1 MDSRL
6 LSSKEISK
14 AKFLKSG
21 KNLKIS
27 NNVIFIGSQ
36 NISIG
41 SNVRIDDFT
50 IIVAINGKVKIGNN
64 VHISAYNY
72 INGSGIVEI
81 GNYCNFSQG
90 CRIYSKSD
98 NYDGTTLTNPTFDEK
113 FTKPIVK
120 KVKILEHCIFGSG
133 TIILPGCEISTGVAV
148 GALSLIKNNLRSWS
162 IYGGSPAKYIK
173 KRHKIKMKDLQI
185 ALKKNR
191 SG

>member
-1 MDSRL
+1 MDSHL
-6 LSSKEISK
+6 LSLEEISK
-14 AKFLKSG
+14 VKFLKAG

-27 NNVIFIGSQ
+27 SNAIFIGSK

-41 SNVRIDDFT
+41 NNVRIDDFT
-50 IIVAINGKVKIGNN
+50 IIVAAKGKVEIGNN

-98 NYDGTTLTNPTFDEK
+98 NYDGTTLTNPTFHEK

-133 TIILPGCEISTGVAV
+133 TIILPGCKISTGVAV
-148 GALSLIKNNLRSWS
+148 GALSLIKDNLKSWRV
-162 IYGGSPAKYIK
+162 YGGSPARFLKE
-173 KRHKIKMKDLQI
+173 RSKIKIKDLKK
-185 ALKKNR
+185 ALKKK
-191 SG
+191 